1 MYVLPVS
8 AECVEGH
15 LRMHGF
21 SSGLPSPVSLHVDLP
36 SCEIREGNAL
46 GRTVSQVPFG
56 SGELGR
62 GGAYTECV
70 LSTFC
75 VSSTCGQQGAE
86 SGYVRAYV
94 PCIRVHMYVCICVC
108 VRMNSCSGW
117 AWEWVTYHGQ
127 TMLLMLICF
136 KIVCFCNLGT
146 NVCSMYTVRPVGHL
160 IRSTPILGTGI
171 CE

>member
-8 AECVEGH
+8 AECVEGL

-21 SSGLPSPVSLHVDLP
+21 SSGLPPPVSLCILICP
-36 SCEIREGNAL
+36 AMKSGKGNAL
-46 GRTVSQVPFG
+46 DCTVSQVPFG

-75 VSSTCGQQGAE
+75 VSSACGQQGGE
-86 SGYVRAYV
+86 SGYVRAHV

-108 VRMNSCSGW
+108 VRMNSCSSGW
-117 AWEWVTYHGQ
+117 AWEWVMYHGQ

-136 KIVCFCNLGT
+136 
-146 NVCSMYTVRPVGHL
+146 
-160 IRSTPILGTGI
+160 
-171 CE
+171 